1 MLKIGLV
8 LVALAVILFAIFS
21 GPPEKNL
28 IWLDPVQLARS
39 NQPSKM
45 LHLRNKLATWAAPV
59 WNHFRRQTQMV
70 MSSTVVLVPPELIN
84 QPQLSGPVGTNID
97 GTRLRV
103 LTPAETRTLPA
114 FFEHAEKN
122 SIVTASRVTTL
133 NGRRAQTFSGGL
145 PRLGTN
151 AGLPSCSL
159 DVRSKVVRGQISVT
173 AGITLTEFVQVPG
186 NTILDVRTNI
196 YGAFRVVTQNTGG
209 FFLLSGRTNADG
221 KIYGIIMSAAAVDPA
236 GNIIKL

>member
-1 MLKIGLV
+1 MLTAIGV
-8 LVALAVILFAIFS
+8 LLFAIFS
-21 GPPEKNL
+21 ATPQKDV
-28 IWLDPVQLARS
+28 IWLDPIQLARS
-39 NQPSKM
+39 NRPTKM
-45 LHLRNKLATWAAPV
+45 LHLRNKLAAWAAPV
-59 WNHFRRQTQMV
+59 WNRFHPPTQML
-70 MSSTVVLVPPELIN
+70 MSSIVVLVPPEVVN
-84 QPQLSGPVGTNID
+84 QPQLSGPVRTNID

-103 LTPAETRTLPA
+103 LTPAETQTLPA

-159 DVRSKVVRGQISVT
+159 DVRSKILRKQILVT
-173 AGITLTEFVQVPG
+173 AGITLTEFVRVPG
-186 NTILDVRTNI
+186 NTILDVKTNI
-196 YGAFRVVTQNTGG
+196 YGAFRVLTLNTGG

-236 GNIIKL
+236 GNIINL